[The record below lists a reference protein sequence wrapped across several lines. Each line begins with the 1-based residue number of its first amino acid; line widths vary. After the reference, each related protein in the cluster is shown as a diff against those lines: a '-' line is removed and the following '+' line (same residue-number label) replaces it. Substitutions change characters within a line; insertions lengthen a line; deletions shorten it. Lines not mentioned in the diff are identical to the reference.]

1 MKKLLIHSNNTS
13 FSNTELFQLSEQ
25 FVFDVDFDKD
35 VDFYINDNLTEG
47 NLKQKLENC
56 DIVFIKVSL
65 SKNYLEYLGLRL
77 AYHIRLTK
85 SLGHKAN
92 IPIVIIAEESFQYL
106 GLTYPEPSILFTK
119 GIYLIK
125 ESLDDYDRTL
135 KWFNDRRIKP
145 LDDLSSFVSSITIN
159 PPANYLSHHSI
170 ANEWALA
177 RYSSMLEKD
186 KENDLYVT
194 LQKKILDLDYLKT
207 LHFKHLEAKANRQ
220 RFNPKKHTINPI
232 IKGIEDKTIGIID
245 DEINKG
251 WLELYGYI
259 FDKSKATAVFYN
271 NFKKDD
277 TKVELIDKV
286 EKWLLEKINSNNP
299 INVFL
304 IDLRL
309 HDDDFTENDFENLSG
324 IQLIKFIKSHNPGIQ
339 IVVST
344 ASNKVWSYQKCLEIG
359 VKYFSIKES
368 PETYSTRSET
378 IASFNHLSNQVSLA
392 AKDSFLAIIFR
403 KIYDLKKD
411 NIFMSLSGEKDK
423 EFTNLTFGKNGLL
436 DQIFNLLVLDNS
448 NDAILNQCLL
458 LAFQVLENYCNL
470 SSVGDFGNDK
480 EGLSSGYVWSRDLIK
495 LQVFVTQQTVI
506 STRIELIYGNI
517 EYQNNP
523 SDTAPTSFNAFESM
537 QLKTRF
543 SSGLDATSLIK
554 MISVLHFRDNINKSD
569 IEKLIKFRYY
579 RSNVAAHLT
588 GKVKTDNKIHANDIV
603 FFTDVFTQLFK

>member
-1 MKKLLIHSNNTS
+1 MNKLLIHSNNTS

-35 VDFYINDNLTEG
+35 VDFYINDNLIDG
-47 NLKQKLENC
+47 SLKQKLENC

-85 SLGHKAN
+85 SLGEKAN

-119 GIYLIK
+119 GIYIIK
-125 ESLDDYDRTL
+125 ESLNDYVRTL

-145 LDDLSSFVSSITIN
+145 LDDFSSFVSSIKIN

-177 RYSSMLEKD
+177 RNSKMLE
-186 KENDLYVT
+186 NDNESDFYVA
-194 LQKKILDLDYLKT
+194 LQKKVLELDYLKT

-220 RFNPKKHTINPI
+220 IFNPKKHTINPI
-232 IKGIEDKTIGIID
+232 IKGIEGKTFGIID
-245 DEINKG
+245 DELNKG

-259 FDKSKATAVFYN
+259 FNKSKANTFFYTDFN
-271 NFKKDD
+271 KKD
-277 TKVELIDKV
+277 TKVELI
-286 EKWLLEKINSNNP
+286 EKLKNWILEQINSNSF
-299 INVFL
+299 IDVFL

-309 HDDDFTENDFENLSG
+309 HDDDFTEKKFENLSG
-324 IQLIKFIKSHNPGIQ
+324 IFLIKYIKSQNPGIQ

-368 PETYSTRSET
+368 PETYSTRSES
-378 IASFNHLSNQVSLA
+378 IASYNHFSNQISLA
-392 AKDSFLAIIFR
+392 SKDSFLAKIFR
-403 KIYDLKKD
+403 KINELKIN
-411 NIFMSLSGEKDK
+411 NIFLNVESEKDK
-423 EFTNLTFGKNGLL
+423 EFFNLTFGKNGLL
-436 DQIFNLLVLDNS
+436 DQIFYLLILDNS
-448 NDAILNQCLL
+448 NETILNQCLL
-458 LAFQVLENYCNL
+458 LAFHVLENYSNL
-470 SSVGDFGNDK
+470 TRVGNFGNDK
-480 EGLSSGYVWSRDLIK
+480 NGLSSGYVWLKDLGQ
-495 LQVFVTQQTVI
+495 LQVFVTNQTEI
-506 STRIELIYGNI
+506 STRLELVYGNI
-517 EYQNNP
+517 DFQNNP
-523 SDTAPTSFNAFESM
+523 SDTAPISFTAFEKM
-537 QLKTRF
+537 ELRTRF

-554 MISVLHFRDNINKSD
+554 MISVLHFRENINKTD
-569 IEKLIKFRYY
+569 IEKIIRLRYY

-588 GKVKTDNKIHANDIV
+588 GKVRSDKKINANDIV
-603 FFTDVFTQLFK
+603 FFVDLFIKLFK